1 MAFDSAWLNN
11 GQMETIADI
20 RHANLLLLIAE
31 TGGVQRLADRMGKA
45 QAQISQY
52 KARSPLPSGKLRA
65 IGDAFAREAEL
76 ACGKPPGWMDTSP
89 ANRALGAAMRS
100 GLPSTESDDDFVDVP
115 ILGTVDR
122 GAVAEVEV
130 PFYTGVAASAGHGA
144 SNGDSPHVKLRFRAE
159 SLRRKGID
167 PGGAR
172 LIYVRGDSMEP
183 LMYDGDQI
191 MFDATKRAIRDGEL
205 YVVRID
211 EDELVK
217 RLHKRPGNR
226 LVVQSENPAFAPFEL
241 DATSPG
247 FAVLGQ
253 VVWRAGWM

>member
-1 MAFDSAWLNN
+1 MDSYQIRLINARSLADSAGGPAAFARRLGKST
-11 GQMETIADI
+11 GQIAHI
-20 RHANLLLLIAE
+20 IGPNPVKNIGHLIA
-31 TGGVQRLADRMGKA
+31 R
-45 QAQISQY
+45 QIE
-52 KARSPLPSGKLRA
+52 
-65 IGDAFAREAEL
+65 DAFAMPR
-76 ACGKPPGWMDTSP
+76 GWLDTPP
-89 ANRALGAAMRS
+89 ANHALGAAMES
-100 GLPSTESDDDFVDVP
+100 VGLVDRAGDEFVDVP

-144 SNGDSPHVKLRFRAE
+144 SNSDSPHVKLRFRAE